1 MASKSILH
9 NRSGLTLIEILIAI
23 TLLSF
28 IMFGVI
34 SVTTDSLD
42 TKNKIVSEDREY
54 LDIETAFARMDWD
67 FSHIYSPLAFARRF
81 VIQED
86 KQEAYAGLIERLQMN
101 RRFNAI
107 DADGRM
113 IPVLE
118 ANDAST
124 FEFFTSGN
132 RRRQQD
138 QKQSNFAWVRYSL
151 GSEDEIKEDGPDET
165 SDDDKSGT
173 KVLLR
178 HYSANNPYDNDR
190 LDISKIK
197 AQALVKDVEDM
208 KIRFWDPVNK
218 KFQDSLDM
226 VQDGLAYI
234 RAIQVEITLKDKNG
248 IERKDIRILRS
259 LFPLKFVDP
268 DDTSS
273 QEVNLDNNEEEVVE

>member
-1 MASKSILH
+1 LVFKSVLH
-9 NRSGLTLIEILIAI
+9 NQNGLTLIEILIAI

-54 LDIETAFARMDWD
+54 LDIETAFARLDWD
-67 FSHIYSPLAFARRF
+67 FSHLYSPLAFSRRF

-107 DADGRM
+107 DMDGRM
-113 IPVLE
+113 IPLFE

-151 GSEDEIKEDGPDET
+151 GSEDDFKGDES
-165 SDDDKSGT
+165 SDRDEDDKSGN
-173 KVLLR
+173 KVLVR
-178 HYSANNPYDNDR
+178 HYSAHNPYDIDR
-190 LDISKIK
+190 LDISKVK
-197 AQALVKDVEDM
+197 AQALVKDVEDI
-208 KIRFWDPVNK
+208 KFRYWDPLNR

-226 VQDGLAYI
+226 IQDGVSYI

-248 IERKDIRILRS
+248 IERKELRILRS
-259 LFPLKFVDP
+259 HFPLKLNDP
-268 DDTSS
+268 DDNSS
-273 QEVNLDNNEEEVVE
+273 EGFQSEGDDEVVE

>member
-1 MASKSILH
+1 MVSKSILH
-9 NRSGLTLIEILIAI
+9 NQTGLTLIEILIAI

-42 TKNKIVSEDREY
+42 TKNKIVTEDREY
-54 LDIETAFARMDWD
+54 LDIETAFARLDWD
-67 FSHIYSPLAFARRF
+67 FSHIYSPLAFSSRF

-107 DADGRM
+107 DTDGRL

-151 GSEDEIKEDGPDET
+151 GSEDEFKIDEDEDKSE
-165 SDDDKSGT
+165 DDKSGT
-173 KVLLR
+173 KVLQR

-190 LDISKIK
+190 LDISNIK
-197 AQALVKDVEDM
+197 AQALVKDVEDI
-208 KIRFWDPVNK
+208 KFRFWDPINK

-248 IERKDIRILRS
+248 FERKEMRILRS
-259 LFPLKFVDP
+259 HFPLKFIDP
-268 DDTSS
+268 EDSSAQEGMMNDD
-273 QEVNLDNNEEEVVE
+273 DEEVVE